1 MGMFLDSIVPY
12 ENFRSAEAGEYFVD
26 KSSILEELIPAI
38 GMEERFFCITRPRR
52 FGKSTMANMI
62 GAFFGK
68 AADSRELFDRLKIAK
83 AEDYRK
89 HLNSH
94 HVIYIDFSEEP
105 EQCNSYDAYIM
116 RILDGLKSDLAT
128 AYPEIVTDRNRSVW
142 DIMTDIFRKTK
153 EMFMFVVDEWD
164 AVFHLPYITD
174 LDRQEYLRFLKSLLK
189 GKRYVELAYMT
200 GILPIAKYS
209 GGSELNMFLEYNMA
223 TKKRFSEYFGFVDA
237 EVDDLFKRYQ
247 KKNKVPAITREGLRF
262 WYDGYHTAKGE
273 TLYNPRSVVCAL
285 KDNQFSSYWTSSGP
299 YDEIFFYI
307 RNDIKEITDDLAVM
321 VSGGRIKAKVSEYA
335 ATAPDLNTKDQI
347 YSAMVVYGL
356 LTYEDASGEVLIP
369 NKELMDK
376 FDQLLLSNES
386 LGYIHRLARE
396 SERML
401 KATIAGDTHTMEEI
415 LKYVHDTESPILSY
429 NSEIELSAVV
439 NLVYLAAR
447 DQYRVE
453 REDKA
458 GEGYVDFIFYPER
471 KGMDSIILELKI
483 DGTPEQAI
491 QQIKDRNYAFRLR
504 GKLGERVR
512 YTGKTLAVGISY
524 DRKTKVHACKIEMLD
539 TPERL
544 S

>member
-483 DGTPEQAI
+483 DGTPE
-491 QQIKDRNYAFRLR
+491 
-504 GKLGERVR
+504 
-512 YTGKTLAVGISY
+512 
-524 DRKTKVHACKIEMLD
+524 
-539 TPERL
+539 RL